1 MPAVALPERVS
12 AASDPSG
19 IRLSGWGNYPKVS
32 TELLAPQTQA
42 GARDYLLARSGVV
55 ARGAGRA
62 YGDAAI
68 GVQST
73 ISSRGL
79 NRMRSFDAATARL
92 TVEAGVTIADIL
104 TAFEPRGFFLKV
116 VPGTKFV
123 TVGGAIAADV
133 HGKNHHRDGG
143 FGTIVESFR
152 LALPGGEIV
161 SCSRSENAALFA
173 ATVGGMGLTG
183 VILDATLRL
192 LPIET
197 AWLRQDTRVAG
208 HLDAAIDQLESSAS
222 ATYSVAWIDC
232 LARGAALG
240 RSLVYLA
247 EHATRRDKEMLGPD
261 LAPFPGPRTQ
271 RLSVPERFP
280 GWLLNRASM
289 RAFNELYFRRGAARQ
304 GEPRLVHWDPYFFPL
319 DAIADWNR
327 IYGRRGFVQYQCV
340 IPLDRAR
347 RVLAEILDRV
357 SRRGDA
363 SFLAVLKQL
372 GDGGGPMSFPLRGYT
387 LTMDFPVTDTLFAFL
402 DQLDALVVDA
412 RGRLYLAK
420 DARQSRATFES
431 GYPGL
436 AALRDIRRQTGAN
449 TRLASH
455 LSARLGI

>member
-1 MPAVALPERVS
+1 M
-12 AASDPSG
+12 AASSPEG
-19 IRLSGWGNYPKVS
+19 IGLSGWGNYPKVP
-32 TELLAPQTQA
+32 TDLLAPQTPA
-42 GARDYLLARSGVV
+42 GARDQLLARTGVI

-68 GVQST
+68 GAQST

-79 NRMRSFDAATARL
+79 NRMRSFDAATAQL

-104 TAFEPRGFFLKV
+104 ATFEPRGFFLQV

-161 SCSRSENAALFA
+161 TCSRSENAALFA
-173 ATVGGMGLTG
+173 ATLGGMGLTG
-183 VILDATLRL
+183 MILDATLRL

-197 AWLRQDTRVAG
+197 GWLRQDTRVASN
-208 HLDAAIDQLESSAS
+208 LDAAIDQLEGSAS
-222 ATYSVAWIDC
+222 TTYSVAWIDC
-232 LARGAALG
+232 LARGTALG

-247 EHATRRDKEMLGPD
+247 EHATRRDKDRLGPD
-261 LAPFPGPRTQ
+261 LEPFPRPRYQ
-271 RLSVPERFP
+271 RLSVPELFP

-289 RAFNELYFRRGAARQ
+289 RAFNELYFRRGAAHQ
-304 GEPRLVHWDPYFFPL
+304 GEQRLVHWDPYFFPL

-340 IPLDRAR
+340 IPQGRAR
-347 RVLAEILDRV
+347 PVLAEMLDRV

-372 GDGGGPMSFPLRGYT
+372 GEGGGPMSFPLRGYT
-387 LTMDFPVTDTLFAFL
+387 LTMDFPVTATLFAFL
-402 DQLDALVVDA
+402 DQLDALVVEA
-412 RGRLYLAK
+412 GGRLYLAK
-420 DARQSRATFES
+420 DARQSRTTFES

-436 AALRDIRRQTGAN
+436 AVLRDIRQQTGAN